1 MKSIYEDDLPSSQ
14 PHPIAS
20 VSGPG
25 SDQSS
30 PSISPHDPG
39 PRGQDSKWVNDPPGD
54 QRIVTPIILN
64 LQHGVIS
71 VRSKH
76 HLQKVGMAD
85 DVQNLYVYL
94 AELGLEGHGSTAF
107 RYLLHHLLYSAAEM
121 VRMCE
126 IVSDAVLNRVR
137 VRRRELAQAQTH
149 LPSGRD
155 EQVAMNRKHF
165 EGDAEFA
172 EGVFVDKFNFRTF
185 RFSQHGQIS
194 VTPTIQII

>member
-25 SDQSS
+25 SDQPS
-30 PSISPHDPG
+30 PSSSLRDPG
-39 PRGQDSKWVNDPPGD
+39 PRDQDSRWVNDPPDG
-54 QRIVTPIILN
+54 QIITPIILN

-76 HLQKVGMAD
+76 HLQKVNMAD

-94 AELGLEGHGSTAF
+94 AELGLDGHGSTAF
-107 RYLLHHLLYSAAEM
+107 RYLLHHLLYTAEEM

-126 IVSDAVLNRVR
+126 IVSKEIVNRVR
-137 VRRRELAQAQTH
+137 VRRRELAQAQTEI
-149 LPSGRD
+149 PRD
-155 EQVAMNRKHF
+155 QGEQKTMNRTHF
-165 EGDAEFA
+165 AGDAEFA

-185 RFSQHGQIS
+185 RFIQHGHIS
-194 VTPTIQII
+194 VMPTIQIS